1 MRRRTCIGWRLW
13 HRSFH
18 VGDQLISSGVPP
30 QLLDHMHG
38 YTPGDVEKIKREAEE
53 EAARRRQAMINRE
66 AVEGK
71 YEEVVE

>member
-1 MRRRTCIGWRLW
+1 M
-13 HRSFH
+13 
-18 VGDQLISSGVPP
+18 
-30 QLLDHMHG
+30 LDHMHG